1 MERRFGAGPA
11 VKFGRKARIIAA
23 TVVLTALAVLLIAN
37 FSLGDKKIDK
47 RVESLYP
54 VSDPHFL
61 RTMGTMLGPSLL
73 PGNRVQALVNG
84 DQFFPAMLQAIRGAQ
99 RSITLETYIYWSGKI
114 GDEFL
119 AALTERARAGV
130 SVHVLLDW
138 VGSGK
143 IDRAVFEQM
152 KAAGIEVE
160 LYNPLRWY
168 TLAQMN
174 NRTHRKLLVIDGSIG
189 FTGGAGIADE
199 WTGNAQDPKHWR
211 DTQFRIEGP
220 AVAQMQAAFME
231 NWIEATGVV
240 LHGAAYFP
248 PLERRGTAH
257 AQVFVSSPGG
267 GGESA
272 QLLYLLSI
280 ASAAKS
286 IRMSAAYFVPDN
298 TEVRTFVAA
307 LERGVRVQIILPG
320 PHSDA
325 EVVRRASRAEW
336 GKLLRAGAEIYEYQ
350 PTMFHCKVLVVDGAW
365 TSVGSTNFDSRSFS
379 VNDEANLNIYDGA
392 FAAAQ
397 GKIFEEDLRR
407 SRRVTLQEWENR
419 PWAEKLWEHTMGL
432 LSSQL

>member
-1 MERRFGAGPA
+1 VKPGRRT
-11 VKFGRKARIIAA
+11 RIIVA
-23 TVVLTALAVLLIAN
+23 TIAVTALAVLLIAN

-47 RVESLYP
+47 EVESLYS
-54 VSDPHFL
+54 VVDPHFQ
-61 RTMGTMLGPSLL
+61 RTIGTMLGPALL
-73 PGNRVQALVNG
+73 PGNRVEALVNG
-84 DQFFPAMLQAIRGAQ
+84 DRFFPAMLASIRAA
-99 RSITLETYIYWSGKI
+99 RESITLETYIYWSGKI
-114 GDEFL
+114 GDEFI

-130 SVHVLLDW
+130 RVHVLLDW

-143 IDRAVFEQM
+143 IDKAVFEQM
-152 KAAGIEVE
+152 KAAGIEVR
-160 LYNPLRWY
+160 LYNPLRFS

-174 NRTHRKLLVIDGSIG
+174 NRTHRKLLVIDGAVG

-199 WTGNAQDPKHWR
+199 WTGDAQGPGRWR

-248 PLERRGTAH
+248 ALERRGSAR

-267 GGESA
+267 GGETA

-298 TEVRTFVAA
+298 TEVRTFVRA

-320 PHSDA
+320 PQTDSA
-325 EVVRRASRAEW
+325 IVRRASRAEW
-336 GKLLRAGAEIYEYQ
+336 GKLLRAGVEIYEYQ
-350 PTMFHCKVLVVDGAW
+350 PTMYHCKVLVVDDMW

-379 VNDEANLNIYDGA
+379 VNDEANLNILDGSV
-392 FAAAQ
+392 AAAQ
-397 GKIFEEDLRR
+397 ARIFEEDLKR
-407 SRRVTLQEWENR
+407 SRRITLAEWENR
-419 PWAEKLWEHTMGL
+419 PWTEKLWEHTLGL
-432 LSSQL
+432 FSSQL

>member
-1 MERRFGAGPA
+1 VKPGRRTRIVAAA
-11 VKFGRKARIIAA
+11 VVA
-23 TVVLTALAVLLIAN
+23 TALAVLLIAN

-47 RVESLYP
+47 PVESLYS
-54 VSDPHFL
+54 VADPHFQ
-61 RTMGTMLGPSLL
+61 RTIGTMLGPALL
-73 PGNRVQALVNG
+73 PGNRVEALVNG
-84 DQFFPAMLQAIRGAQ
+84 DRFFPAMLAAIRAASE
-99 RSITLETYIYWSGKI
+99 SITLETYIYWSGRI
-114 GDEFL
+114 GDEFV

-130 SVHVLLDW
+130 RVHVLLDW

-143 IDRAVFEQM
+143 IDKAVFEQM
-152 KAAGIEVE
+152 KAAGIEVRF
-160 LYNPLRWY
+160 YNPPRFS

-174 NRTHRKLLVIDGSIG
+174 NRTHRKLLVIDGAIG

-199 WTGNAQDPKHWR
+199 WTGDAQGPGHWR

-240 LHGAAYFP
+240 LHGEAYFP
-248 PLERRGTAH
+248 PLERRGSAR

-267 GGESA
+267 GGETA

-280 ASAAKS
+280 ASAVKS

-298 TEVRTFVAA
+298 TEVQTFVAA

-320 PHSDA
+320 RQTDSA
-325 EVVRRASRAEW
+325 IVRRASRSEW
-336 GKLLRAGAEIYEYQ
+336 GKLLRAGVEIYEYQ
-350 PTMFHCKVLVVDGAW
+350 PTMYHCKVLVVDDMW

-379 VNDEANLNIYDGA
+379 VNDEANLNILDGP
-392 FAAAQ
+392 FAATQAR
-397 GKIFEEDLRR
+397 IFEEDLKR
-407 SRRVTLQEWENR
+407 SRRITLEEWENR
-419 PWAEKLWEHTMGL
+419 PWTEKLWEHTLGL